1 MNKKIRFSYLGL
13 SAASALALL
22 MTANPAKAD
31 EYSIQEH
38 SVSSSKIELASAM
51 SQEIQN
57 PIAETDYGV
66 TEQRVSEVPFELD
79 VVDKERSPSD
89 QVLESKV
96 MEELSEAALV
106 AKENSLSDKVESG
119 NLYTHL
125 TSEKVEIKNG
135 LGYDFYEDL
144 PMPEAKENGRGEPLL
159 PLISDYGNSYIEDPL
174 LKEDVLRFRRWDWN
188 ELYSS
193 LDRKVQENPEHL
205 DTYRLQAEIYLVNKK
220 YREAFSQ
227 IDKVLRRDPS
237 DIHALSLSV
246 LAAKVTG
253 EKEQVKNRLAVL
265 KHVSRDAYDSVL
277 KVLRDADAHN
287 ATKINYG
294 SDQLTDMVPDAI
306 AVFGQ
311 SPNSDGTPSPALL
324 SRLEKTKEMA
334 ERYPDIPIVLSG
346 GPVRYEY
353 AEADVM
359 AKWLKSQ
366 GIDEKRFI
374 LDDIARDTP
383 GNAIGMVKAF
393 EAVGA
398 RKILAIGTIL
408 HLPRAVTVLK
418 VYADTV
424 GYDLVI
430 DSAGGGKEP
439 SASKKEI
446 ERLYTYVNALR
457 AGYLYTKE
465 DFEKFS
471 KSEYKVVFKNQL
483 NQLLE
488 ERSFKFGDLI
498 HYPDFQVD
506 GYRIVNWK
514 SEDGR
519 IYTSLS
525 RLSDNLVLYPI
536 LEKITSLTPN
546 VNVSSKFDIEQRQ
559 DRVEVKMPRGIEKR
573 SGVELITKIRKAPEL
588 SANSKPEETDISKL
602 PKTGEAKGDYLSLFG
617 LGLVGFLGF
626 VFKRRK
632 I

>member
-1 MNKKIRFSYLGL
+1 
-13 SAASALALL
+13 
-22 MTANPAKAD
+22 
-31 EYSIQEH
+31 
-38 SVSSSKIELASAM
+38 M
-51 SQEIQN
+51 SQEVQN
-57 PIAETDYGV
+57 PIPEATVVDPNGMLESSSEVGVLEVEQKV
-66 TEQRVSEVPFELD
+66 TEEPLEVAMAT
-79 VVDKERSPSD
+79 KENPPSD
-89 QVLESKV
+89 MGVP
-96 MEELSEAALV
+96 
-106 AKENSLSDKVESG
+106 D

-125 TSEKVEIKNG
+125 TSEKVEIKSG

-144 PMPEAKENGRGEPLL
+144 PMPEAKENGRGEPLV
-159 PLISDYGNSYIEDPL
+159 PLISDYGNSYIEDPF
-174 LKEDVLRFRRWDWN
+174 LKDDVLRFRRWDWN

-193 LDRKVQENPEHL
+193 LDKKVQENPEHL

-237 DIHALSLSV
+237 DVHALSLSV

-277 KVLRDADAHN
+277 KVLRDADAYN

-294 SDQLTDMVPDAI
+294 SNQLTEMVPDAI

-383 GNAIGMVKAF
+383 GNAIGMIKAF

-430 DSAGGGKEP
+430 DSAGGGKQP

-465 DFEKFS
+465 DFERFS

-483 NQLLE
+483 NQLIE
-488 ERSFKFGDLI
+488 ERNFRFGDLI
-498 HYPDFQVD
+498 HYPDLQLD
-506 GYRIVNWK
+506 GYRLVNWK

-519 IYTSLS
+519 LYTSLS
-525 RLSDNLVLYPI
+525 RLSNNVVLYPI
-536 LEKITSLTPN
+536 LEKITSLPSN
-546 VNVSSKFDIEQRQ
+546 MNVSPKFDVEQQQ
-559 DRVEVKMPRGIEKR
+559 DRVEVKVPRGIEKR
-573 SGVELITKIRKAPEL
+573 SDVELITEVRKNPKL
-588 SANSKPEETDISKL
+588 SVDSKSEETNIPKL
-602 PKTGEAKGDYLSLFG
+602 PKTGEAKDHYFSMFG

>member
-1 MNKKIRFSYLGL
+1 MNKKIRCSYLGL
-13 SAASALALL
+13 SAATALALL
-22 MTANPAKAD
+22 MPANPTKAD
-31 EYSIQEH
+31 EYSIQEL
-38 SVSSSKIELASAM
+38 SVSASGVEPVAAM
-51 SQEIQN
+51 SQEVQN
-57 PIAETDYGV
+57 PAPEAT
-66 TEQRVSEVPFELD
+66 
-79 VVDKERSPSD
+79 VVDPNG
-89 QVLESKV
+89 VLESSSEVGVLEVEQKV
-96 MEELSEAALV
+96 TEEPLEV
-106 AKENSLSDKVESG
+106 AMATKENPSSDTGVPG

-125 TSEKVEIKNG
+125 TSEKVEIKSG

-159 PLISDYGNSYIEDPL
+159 PLISDYGNSYIEDPF

-193 LDRKVQENPEHL
+193 LDKKVQENPEHL

-265 KHVSRDAYDSVL
+265 KHVSRDAYNSVL

-294 SDQLTDMVPDAI
+294 SDQLTEMVPDAI

-374 LDDIARDTP
+374 LDAIARDTP

-488 ERSFKFGDLI
+488 ERSFKFGDFI
-498 HYPDFQVD
+498 HYPDLQVD
-506 GYRIVNWK
+506 GYRMVNWK

-573 SGVELITKIRKAPEL
+573 SGVELIIDIRKAPEL
-588 SANSKPEETDISKL
+588 SANLKSEETDIPKL
-602 PKTGEAKGDYLSLFG
+602 PKTGEAKGDYFSLFG
-617 LGLVGFLGF
+617 LGLIGFLGF